1 MRNMRWYSGCDDTPS
16 SRCALLADS
25 AYDKATTS
33 ATLSIQKS
41 TRMNLASMGK
51 RSVSTEEAATIMDK
65 TSLHRRIL
73 VIDDDD
79 GVRGALCDRLSAL
92 GFEVAAESN
101 GVSGLARVA
110 EECEAAPFIGMLV
123 ELQMPML
130 GGMAVLQ
137 EMCERFPTVR
147 VIVMSNALHLAKL
160 RQAIKLGAKEYLV
173 KPFDTELVRRKC
185 LNVFL
190 DETHH
195 GRSPDLR
202 M

>member
-1 MRNMRWYSGCDDTPS
+1 MRHTRWYSGCDDTPS

-79 GVRGALCDRLSAL
+79 GVRGAL

-190 DETHH
+190 DETHY

-202 M
+202 V